1 MKKQLH
7 FCFRRGIYHRGFL
20 KVKQR
25 RIKIYINNDFL
36 ENISEN
42 YSSQEGV
49 TESKVASVSV
59 GGKKIPAVNIKMY
72 SGAGDEIY
80 GLIFV
85 KVLDGAVCMVNVCAY
100 DEPGLAAITDML
112 ELDW

>member
-1 MKKQLH
+1 MKKE
-7 FCFRRGIYHRGFL
+7 I
-20 KVKQR
+20 
-25 RIKIYINNDFL
+25 IAMNDFL

-49 TESKVASVSV
+49 TESKVAPVFV
-59 GGKKIPAVNIKMY
+59 GGKKTPAVNIKMY

-100 DEPGLAAITDML
+100 DEPGLAAIADMP

>member
-1 MKKQLH
+1 MD
-7 FCFRRGIYHRGFL
+7 FL
-20 KVKQR
+20 KLSKEES
-25 RIKIYINNDFL
+25 KIYIDNDFL
-36 ENISEN
+36 ENMSEN

-49 TESKVASVSV
+49 TESKVAFVSV

-100 DEPGLAAITDML
+100 DEPGLAAITDMP